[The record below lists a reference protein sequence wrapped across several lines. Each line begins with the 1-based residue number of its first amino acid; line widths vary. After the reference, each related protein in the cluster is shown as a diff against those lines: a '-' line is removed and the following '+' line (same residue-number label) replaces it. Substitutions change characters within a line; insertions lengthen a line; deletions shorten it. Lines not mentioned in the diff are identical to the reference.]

1 MGREGGGTTDL
12 LDHLVAEDVVAV
24 EHLDG
29 ADGAGAGVAGELD
42 LGEASLADGLGVQ
55 RGGLRG
61 GEGGGGGC
69 GLRKGRR
76 RQMRLADRRRGRGSW
91 RRGEVRSLRPGARC
105 GGGRRWEGV
114 RRFCSWSREGVR

>member
-55 RGGLRG
+55 RGGT
-61 GEGGGGGC
+61 
-69 GLRKGRR
+69 
-76 RQMRLADRRRGRGSW
+76 QRGRGW
-91 RRGEVRSLRPGARC
+91 RRRMRFAEGEEEADASCRS
-105 GGGRRWEGV
+105 E
-114 RRFCSWSREGVR
+114 